1 MPKFKSPL
9 FPGAAMLAVLFLSG
23 CTHRHQNDPRT
34 DTQLVCLA
42 RVEPS
47 RGSERS
53 FTGIVT
59 ARIQSNLGFRVPG
72 KITERL
78 VDDGQIV
85 RAGQP
90 LMRIDRTDYAHAI
103 TAQTESVAAAR
114 ARAEQTAADEVRYRG
129 LVATGAASA
138 STYDQ
143 LKAAADA
150 ARDQLAAAE
159 AQARVAANEGDYTTL
174 SADAD
179 GVVVETLAEPGQVVS
194 SGQTVVKLAHA
205 GPREASVNLPE
216 AIDRPTLG
224 SLAKAS
230 LYDKSNAR
238 YSARL
243 RQLSDSADPL
253 TRTFEARYV
262 LSGDAANAPLGE
274 TVTVY
279 LDGSEGNPALEVPLA
294 AVFDSGN
301 GPGVWVFN
309 SQTSS
314 VSWRGVHVLQVGVE
328 TATVSD
334 GLHAGD
340 RVVALA
346 PHLLHEGQV
355 VRTEE
360 MKATVR

>member
-1 MPKFKSPL
+1 MPKSKSPL
-9 FPGAAMLAVLFLSG
+9 FPCAAMLAVLFLSG
-23 CTHRHQNDPRT
+23 CTQHHENDPRT
-34 DTQLVCLA
+34 EIQLVRLA
-42 RVEPS
+42 RVES
-47 RGSERS
+47 SSASDRS

-78 VDDGQIV
+78 VDDGQTV
-85 RAGQP
+85 RIGQP

-114 ARAEQTAADEVRYRG
+114 ARAEQTAADEARYRG

-150 ARDQLAAAE
+150 ARGQLAAAE
-159 AQARVAANEGDYTTL
+159 AQARVATDEGNYTTL

-179 GVVVETLAEPGQVVS
+179 GVVVETLAEPGQVIS
-194 SGQTVVKLAHA
+194 AGQTVVKLAHA

-216 AIDRPTLG
+216 TIDRPKLG
-224 SLAKAS
+224 ALAKAS
-230 LYDKSNAR
+230 LYDKSSTR

-262 LSGDAANAPLGE
+262 LGGAAASAPLGE

-279 LDGSEGNPALEVPLA
+279 LDGSKANPALEVPLA
-294 AVFDSGN
+294 SVFDSGN

-314 VSWRGVHVLQVGVE
+314 VSWRGVRVLQVGVE
-328 TATVSD
+328 TAMVSD

-360 MKATVR
+360 TRTAAR